1 MVLEALFFNKK
12 LITNNPNVV
21 KYNFYNSNNIM
32 IIEDK
37 VDNVSFNEFI
47 NSSYQEIEQSIK
59 NEYDV
64 EFMLDTIFLNI
75 VI

>member
-1 MVLEALFFNKK
+1 
-12 LITNNPNVV
+12 
-21 KYNFYNSNNIM
+21 M

-64 EFMLDTIFLNI
+64 EFMLDTIFQTS
-75 VI
+75 

>member
-1 MVLEALFFNKK
+1 K

-64 EFMLDTIFLNI
+64 EFMLDTIFQTS
-75 VI
+75 